1 MHVFLVLGEVD
12 GWISSFFPLNT
23 EKVLGKQTS
32 CHIST
37 HNVTLDFLKR
47 CKHFCFLKTYTHTHT
62 CQVVNIC
69 SECYLFVDMGRF
81 EITRGRQ
88 ALELRSNLSERRSLT
103 DPILTPEHCSLSSS
117 ARNLQW
123 AVAHGTPFFNIC
135 FEFIQSNVQNLTGAR
150 LHSAPTEPLSA
161 VRLRGEGPA
170 RLRSRILQ
178 RHGHLHSYTGEARR
192 DFFLLCPAYR
202 LPWGLFTDKIISLRL
217 CLILTLYMW
226 LREVQYFY
234 ESVLYLYALLCYRAR
249 MWTFIWRKVTRSL
262 SLKLAA

>member
-1 MHVFLVLGEVD
+1 MWHLTFLSDANIFVFWRPMH
-12 GWISSFFPLNT
+12 
-23 EKVLGKQTS
+23 
-32 CHIST
+32 
-37 HNVTLDFLKR
+37 
-47 CKHFCFLKTYTHTHT
+47 THTHT

-135 FEFIQSNVQNLTGAR
+135 FEFIQSNVQNLIGAR

-192 DFFLLCPAYR
+192 DFFLLCPAYW

-217 CLILTLYMW
+217 CLIITLYMW
-226 LREVQYFY
+226 LKEVQYFY

-249 MWTFIWRKVTRSL
+249 MWTFIWRKATRSL